1 MNLCSMPAAAA
12 VPWTLGPHWAHPGD
26 KPKDVIDLQEFLMD
40 SSSFYTLRKL
50 LPSLFE
56 ILRIHPE
63 FLLALNDQSTT
74 KQKKTSMEPKM
85 RRKKLKG
92 HFQEP
97 LVGRHTWLHAA
108 VHTTVTHV
116 QCSRRNQYVLSIKM
130 CKDYKDINDAN
141 WLLV

>member
-1 MNLCSMPAAAA
+1 
-12 VPWTLGPHWAHPGD
+12 
-26 KPKDVIDLQEFLMD
+26 MD

-97 LVGRHTWLHAA
+97 LVGRHT
-108 VHTTVTHV
+108 
-116 QCSRRNQYVLSIKM
+116 
-130 CKDYKDINDAN
+130 
-141 WLLV
+141 